1 MEKGTEMFS
10 RILKNDLKRKKTM
23 NIILMIFVILSV
35 MFASGSINIMISV
48 YGGIDYFLE
57 KAEMSDCVM
66 LTKAPYDNN
75 PAEYYFENATSVTSY
90 SKETI
95 IFYSATNLFK
105 DSVKY
110 VEFENPGVITS
121 VDDAKINYFDR
132 NNEVITEI
140 EKGHIYLGGILASKE
155 EVQPGDVIELRIEDV
170 TLELTVDGFVKDA
183 LLGSPFIGN
192 PRMLMNDE
200 DVQTLLASEKIRNLD
215 CGAIFYAYTDDIKLY
230 EKEISD
236 VPNSMFSSD
245 SSILMLTY
253 MIDMLTAALMLIV
266 SICLIL
272 IAFAMLSFTIKFT
285 ISEDFREIGVMKAI
299 GLKNSS
305 VRGLYM
311 IKYICI
317 SSVGAVIGYLLSR
330 PFEDLLLGSITDKI
344 VIGNDNSVA
353 TGIITA
359 IAVVLIIVAFCFSCT
374 KAIKKL
380 SPVDAVRNGET
391 GERHHKKSVL
401 RLYKSRLGSNLF
413 LGLNDVVS
421 KPRQYMSMI
430 ITFTITLLLIM
441 LLANTANTLASD
453 KLLFLLGTTR
463 SDVYYNSTDKAMEFM
478 GSENEDRFYEIEDE
492 IKQTMADNGMP
503 CDIHEELMYSIPIE
517 FGDFK
522 SNYMMQ
528 QCKDTHTTDYV
539 YSSGTA
545 PLYENEIA
553 LSTMILDDLGAEI
566 GDTVILTINDERK
579 EFIIT
584 ASLVTFNQLGKCGRL
599 HESVDI
605 QPNQAASVHPFQINF
620 TDNPDDAE
628 IEARIEKMQDIFGTD
643 KIYDAKDF
651 VDSSTRSAGPIAT
664 AKNLVLM
671 ITLMIAI
678 LITVLMERSFLSKEI
693 GEIALQKAIGF
704 RSSAISTQ
712 HTLRFIVVIIVSSI
726 IAIALNI
733 PFTKLVSDR
742 IFAIMG
748 ATSGIEYKIMPLEVF
763 VLYPVILAAVVGIS
777 AFLTSL
783 FARTINADDMGNI
796 E

>member
-1 MEKGTEMFS
+1 MKKGTEMFS

-35 MFASGSINIMISV
+35 MFASSSTNIMISV

-57 KAEMSDCVM
+57 KANMSDCVM

-75 PAEYYFENATSVTSY
+75 PAEEYFENATSVTSY
-90 SKETI
+90 SMETI
-95 IFYSATNLFK
+95 IFYSAKHLFK
-105 DSVKY
+105 DGEKY

-121 VDDAKINYFDR
+121 VDDAKINYFNRD
-132 NNEVITEI
+132 NEVITEI
-140 EKGHIYLGGILASKE
+140 EKGHVYIGGFLTTKE
-155 EVQPGDVIELRIEDV
+155 EVQPGDVIELRLEDV
-170 TLELTVDGFVKDA
+170 TLELTIDGYLKDA
-183 LLGSPFIGN
+183 LLGSPFMGN

-200 DVQTLLASEKIRNLD
+200 DVQTLLASEDIRNLD
-215 CGAIFYAYTDDIKLY
+215 CGAIFYAYTDNLKLY

-245 SSILMLTY
+245 SSVLMLTY
-253 MIDMLTAALMLIV
+253 MIDMLTAALMLVV

-299 GLKNSS
+299 GLRNVS

-311 IKYICI
+311 VKYICI

-330 PFEDLLLGSITDKI
+330 PFENLLLGSITDKI

-359 IAVVLIIVAFCFSCT
+359 IAVVLIIVAFCYSCT
-374 KAIKKL
+374 KAVKKL

-391 GERHHKKSVL
+391 GERYHKKSVL
-401 RLYKSRLGSNLF
+401 KLYKSRLGSNLF

-421 KPRQYMSMI
+421 KPKQYMSMI

-441 LLANTANTLASD
+441 MLANTANTLASD
-453 KLLFLLGTTR
+453 KLLFLLGTTD
-463 SDVYYNSTDKAMEFM
+463 SDVFYNCTENVMEFM
-478 GSENEDRFYEIEDE
+478 GSENENRFYEIMDE
-492 IKQTMADNGMP
+492 IEQKLADNGMP
-503 CDIHEELMYSIPIE
+503 ADVHEELMFSIPIE

-522 SNYMMQ
+522 STFMMQ
-528 QCKDTHTTDYV
+528 QCKDTQTTDYV
-539 YSSGTA
+539 YTSGTA
-545 PLYENEIA
+545 PLYENEVA
-553 LSTMILDDLGAEI
+553 LSTTILDTLGAEV

-579 EFIIT
+579 EFVVT

-605 QPNQAASVHPFQINF
+605 SPNQAASAHAFQIDF
-620 TDNPDDAE
+620 VDNPDAEE
-628 IEARIEKMQDIFGTD
+628 IEARIEKMKDIFGTD
-643 KIYDAKDF
+643 KIYDAKGY
-651 VDSSTRSAGPIAT
+651 VNESTHSAGPVAT
-664 AKNLVLM
+664 AKNLVLI
-671 ITLMIAI
+671 ITIMIAI

-704 RSSAISTQ
+704 RTSAICAQ
-712 HTLRFIVVIIVSSI
+712 HTLRFIVVIIISSI
-726 IAIALNI
+726 IAIALNV
-733 PFTKLVSDR
+733 PFTKLISDR

-748 ATSGIEYKIMPLEVF
+748 ATAGIEYKIMPLEVF
-763 VLYPVILAAVVGIS
+763 VLYPLILAAAVGAS
-777 AFLTSL
+777 AYLTSL
-783 FARTINADDMGNI
+783 LAKGVHADDMGNI